1 MTPVAFID
9 ANVPIYAAGRD
20 HPNKAPC
27 TRVLALVVERPSLFV
42 TDAEVI
48 QELLHRYRA
57 IGRWTLGR
65 EVVQTFS
72 DIMRH
77 QIEPVYAEDVLLAS
91 RLADE
96 HAHVSARDLVHV
108 AVMRRLG
115 ISNIVSADTDLD
127 PLPGI
132 VRLDPAGVSEWA
144 ESVLDPGT
152 E

>member
-20 HPNKAPC
+20 HSNKVPC
-27 TRVLALVVERPSLFV
+27 TQVLALVVERPSLFV

-57 IGRWTLGR
+57 IRRWTLGR
-65 EVVQTFS
+65 EVLQAFS
-72 DIMRH
+72 EIMHDRL
-77 QIEPVYAEDVLLAS
+77 EPVYAEDVLVAA

-96 HAHVSARDLVHV
+96 HAQVSARDLVHV

-115 ISNIVSADTDLD
+115 TSKIISADTDFD
-127 PLPGI
+127 QLPGI
-132 VRLDPAGVSEWA
+132 VRLNPARVSEWA
-144 ESVLDPGT
+144 ESVLALGT
-152 E
+152 G